1 MPAFKYKAI
10 NKNGEK
16 IEGDFIANNENEV
29 LAMIRGKQYYPV
41 LVKKTSQRKKIDLSY
56 TFSKVK
62 KKDVAI
68 LCRQL
73 STLLNAGLDILNCVH
88 ILRQQTENKKLTFSL
103 NEIYEDIQRGSTLSE
118 AMNKYNNIYP
128 QLLINMIEAGEATG
142 SLNNVVE
149 KMAQHY
155 EKESKMDNKINNAMV
170 YPIVLGIV
178 SIGVVVFLLTYV
190 MPTFM
195 TMFESSGTEMPV
207 LTKKLLAV
215 SNIMRN
221 YWYLLLI
228 ATTAMII
235 GLRELAKKEKVE
247 NVLETIKLKMPIL
260 KNINQI
266 IITSRFTRNL
276 SIVLYSGISIIEALE
291 IVSKVVGN
299 KLVERK
305 LLESREKIMKGISL
319 AETLKDINIFPPM
332 VLAMIKIGEES
343 GSLDSILEK
352 TANFYD
358 EEVETKLSKIATL
371 IEPMMILFMGLIVAF
386 IVVAMILPIFD
397 MYNAIGK

>member
-16 IEGDFIANNENEV
+16 IEGNFIANNENEV
-29 LAMIRGKQYYPV
+29 LAMIRGKEYYPV

-56 TFSKVK
+56 IFSKVK
-62 KKDVAI
+62 KKDVAV

-195 TMFESSGTEMPV
+195 TMFESSETELPV

-228 ATTAMII
+228 STIAMII

-319 AETLKDINIFPPM
+319 GETLKDINIFPPM

-371 IEPMMILFMGLIVAF
+371 IEPMMILFMGLVVAF

-397 MYNAIGK
+397 MYNAISK

>member
-1 MPAFKYKAI
+1 MPAFKYRAI
-10 NKNGEK
+10 NKKGEK
-16 IEGDFIANNENEV
+16 IEGNFIANNENEV
-29 LAMIRGKQYYPV
+29 LAMIRGKEYYPV

-56 TFSKVK
+56 IFSKVK
-62 KKDVAI
+62 KKDVAV

>member
-1 MPAFKYKAI
+1 MPAFKYRAI
-10 NKNGEK
+10 NKKGEK
-16 IEGDFIANNENEV
+16 IEGNFIANNENEV
-29 LAMIRGKQYYPV
+29 LAMIRGKEYYPV

-56 TFSKVK
+56 IFSKVK
-62 KKDVAI
+62 KKDVAV

-397 MYNAIGK
+397 